1 MQYCGGRKN
10 KSSLREQVE
19 SNDRD
24 EKSEVGTETG
34 KSLLEN
40 LVRVRV
46 TVVETS
52 AVPTRLSRERHTF
65 YTFRFTA
72 FSSSVL
78 STARILVYLA
88 AIKLIQHNYTKYCIP
103 GFLLPIPLSFS
114 FSGAGPNT
122 LKSCSPPSL
131 SVNTDAMF
139 PHR

>member
-1 MQYCGGRKN
+1 MQYCSGREN

-19 SNDRD
+19 SNNRD

-46 TVVETS
+46 TIVETS
-52 AVPTRLSRERHTF
+52 AVPTRLSRERHAF

-72 FSSSVL
+72 FSSSV
-78 STARILVYLA
+78 
-88 AIKLIQHNYTKYCIP
+88 TKYCIP